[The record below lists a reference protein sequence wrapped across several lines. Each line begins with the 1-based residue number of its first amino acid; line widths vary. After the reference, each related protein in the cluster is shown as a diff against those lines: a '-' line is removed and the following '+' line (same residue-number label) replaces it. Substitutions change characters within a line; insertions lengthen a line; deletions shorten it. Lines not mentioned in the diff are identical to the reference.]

1 LRALPVLVL
10 ALVAMALEAGSLPH
24 LHIAGGSALFN
35 HDHDL
40 AYLATLNGS
49 GSLPAAAVIVPWTP
63 RVRRILAAPRPRPS
77 STPHRQADSR
87 APPAPTLP

>member
-1 LRALPVLVL
+1 LRALPILVL
-10 ALVAMALEAGSLPH
+10 ALLAMLVEAGSLPH
-24 LHIAGGSALFN
+24 VHIAGGSALFN

-49 GSLPAAAVIVPWTP
+49 GPLPAAAGIVPWAP
-63 RVRRILAAPRPRPS
+63 RVRRVLAAPRPRPS

-87 APPAPTLP
+87 APPAPALP